1 MGAALA
7 LLELYALSG
16 ISMAKEPGEWEV
28 QNISEHPEEETDQIG
43 ETQIFDDIEENG
55 QIIITDMGML
65 PAKRLSVIDIYY
77 ENPVNSYQELK
88 VPSQYIRQGGYYFIV
103 DTYRDQVL
111 YTQNPNKPVKDWQ
124 VMAGDMNRPHAIAGD
139 GEVWLVVDTDNNR
152 VLVFERMNGR
162 FENTQRFDQ
171 IGLRPHD
178 IKYDDETDSFFV
190 WSSMTGE
197 MYILKRDSVS
207 GRMCI
212 QEVRKICELDN
223 YYIRSFTMMG
233 NMILFVSGTNGYML
247 LVDKN
252 SFKVLQRYPVSD
264 EIAGMACVKVIE
276 DSFYITVACDLYGRQ
291 EGAVFIRTNDLCGLR
306 EGDYENLSVKYGL
319 QGIPYYIEQIDDC
332 YYMTN
337 HCTPMSVFRF
347 QATDNGLSQLE
358 VVY

>member
-7 LLELYALSG
+7 LLELYVLSG
-16 ISMAKEPGEWEV
+16 ISMAMEADEWEV
-28 QNISEHPEEETDQIG
+28 QNISEHSEEET
-43 ETQIFDDIEENG
+43 G

-88 VPSQYIRQGGYYFIV
+88 VPSLYIRQRGYYFIV
-103 DTYRDQVL
+103 DTYHDQVL

-124 VMAGDMNRPHAIAGD
+124 VMAGGMNRPHAIAGN

-162 FENTQRFDQ
+162 FENTQCFEQ
-171 IGLRPHD
+171 IGIRPHD

-207 GRMCI
+207 GLMCI

-233 NMILFVSGTNGYML
+233 DMILFVSGTNGYML

-264 EIAGMACVKVIE
+264 EIAGMACVKVIA

-291 EGAVFIRTNDLCGLR
+291 EGAVFIRTNDLCGLC
-306 EGDYENLSVKYGL
+306 EGDYENLSVEYGL

-337 HCTPMSVFRF
+337 HGTSMSVFRF
-347 QATDNGLSQLE
+347 QETYNGLSRPE